1 MAHGRFNIF
10 RHETLPRTAAKYG
23 KSVSQIAIRWNIQR
37 GVTVIPKSAD
47 AVRLNENFNMWDFTL
62 SDDDMRQIT
71 LLDTGRTEAED
82 PTSLAAAVGTNQW
95 KIPTDL
101 NRHKK
106 LKRHTSSA
114 FNASSTVIP
123 L

>member
-23 KSVSQIAIRWNIQR
+23 KSVSQIAIRWNIQH

-47 AVRLNENFNMWDFTL
+47 AVRPKENFNVWDFTL

-82 PTSLAAAVGTNQW
+82 PTSLTAAVGANQW

-101 NRHKK
+101 SRHCQ
-106 LKRHTSSA
+106 
-114 FNASSTVIP
+114 ASSELTPENVV
-123 L
+123 